1 MADYVE
7 GTTNWQDT
15 LIKGAGAAANKAVIV
30 STVATALNLE
40 HM

>member
-15 LIKGAGAAANKAVIV
+15 LSKGAGAAAKIGRAHV
-30 STVATALNLE
+30 
-40 HM
+40 